1 MAKKLLIV
9 CGQEIICE
17 RNDGG
22 KKCSFRNYELFC
34 KVFGNENVYLF
45 MLTNNKAE
53 NKENIFRLT
62 AYRTIVDRAVNILS
76 GTLFTSTSNENKIV
90 EFIRNNNIDIVV
102 LERSMYG
109 SLINKIKQQN
119 VACEIWVFVHNI
131 EKQYFGNKVKHQ
143 SLLYCLPYLKIAK
156 SEEETFKYADYI
168 MTLTERDSKLIEKI
182 YGRKSDL
189 TLPMTFYDVFD
200 YKKQKKV
207 NQRRKELLFIGTM
220 FSPNYDGIKWFVENV
235 MAELKDYH
243 LTIVGKNFE
252 LKKSELERKNV
263 DVIGTVN
270 FLEEFYYS
278 DNVMVMPVFYGDGM
292 KIKTAEA
299 MMYGKTILASDEALE
314 GYEVAN
320 VEGIYRCNTKED
332 YIKTLRMIEGKENN
346 YNEAVRQLFLT
357 KYCLNSQILRCKE
370 IFINKIK

>member
-22 KKCSFRNYELFC
+22 KKCSFRNYELFR
-34 KVFGNENVYLF
+34 KVFGDENVYLC

-53 NKENIFRLT
+53 DRGNIFRLT
-62 AYRTIVDRAVNILS
+62 AYRTIADRIVNILR
-76 GTLFTSTSNENKIV
+76 GTLFTSALNEQTII
-90 EFIRNNNIDIVV
+90 EFINNNKIDIVA
-102 LERSMYG
+102 LERSIYG
-109 SLINKIKQQN
+109 SLTKRIKRQN
-119 VACEIWVFVHNI
+119 LTCEIWVFVHNI
-131 EKQYFGNKVKHQ
+131 EKQYFKNKVKHQ
-143 SLLYCLPYLKIAK
+143 NFLYFLPYLKIAK

-200 YKKQKKV
+200 YRKQKKV

-220 FSPNYDGIKWFVENV
+220 FPPNYDGVKWFVENV
-235 MAELKDYH
+235 MTELEDYH

-252 LKKSELERKNV
+252 LKKNELEKRNV
-263 DVIGTVN
+263 DVIGTTES
-270 FLEEFYYS
+270 LEEYYYS
-278 DNVMVMPVFYGDGM
+278 DNIMAMPIFYGDGM

-332 YIKTLRMIEGKENN
+332 YIKTLRMIEGKEN
-346 YNEAVRQLFLT
+346 YYSEAVRQLFLT

-370 IFINKIK
+370 IFINKTK